1 MLTRN
6 AAAAIALA
14 VAALLSAPTA
24 AAETGTIT
32 EMVDTTFAEE
42 MPFWAYLYDNGFGY
56 LQTSTASNEGRI
68 VCANRA
74 AGVPNS
80 QIVGLLQDRGL
91 ELNEAQ
97 AIVIATDYKSNAHP
111 FCSN

>member
-1 MLTRN
+1 MNRTLV
-6 AAAAIALA
+6 AIALA
-14 VAALLSAPTA
+14 TTALLFAPNA
-24 AAETGTIT
+24 AADGTIAD
-32 EMVDTTFAEE
+32 MVENTGARE

-56 LQTSTASNEGRI
+56 MQTSTASSEGKI

-74 AGVPNS
+74 AGVPNN

-91 ELNEAQ
+91 GLNEAQ
-97 AIVIATDYKSNAHP
+97 AIVIATDYESNAHP